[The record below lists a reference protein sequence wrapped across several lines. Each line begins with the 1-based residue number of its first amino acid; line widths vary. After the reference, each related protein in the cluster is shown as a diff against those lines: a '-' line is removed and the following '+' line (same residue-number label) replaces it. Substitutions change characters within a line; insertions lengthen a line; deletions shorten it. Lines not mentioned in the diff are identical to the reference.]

1 MFTLLHIPN
10 ILEQG
15 QYLFFSMEGET
26 GHRPITGT
34 RDNSGFDSEG
44 WEPGISPPKVQ
55 LFPPKNLRKF
65 YYYREISTM
74 MIYTNYVNCS

>member
-15 QYLFFSMEGET
+15 QYLFFSIEGET

-34 RDNSGFDSEG
+34 RDNSGFHTEG
-44 WEPGISPPKVQ
+44 WEPGIS
-55 LFPPKNLRKF
+55 PPKNLRKF